1 MASADRLGG
10 VTEND
15 APIIEM
21 RGIDKTFGQVVALEG
36 VDLTLRE
43 GEILA
48 LVGDNGS
55 GKSTL
60 VKTLVGIHQPDAG
73 TISIREKE
81 RTVASPKAAR
91 DYGISTVYQDLAL
104 VDTLSVAANMFLG
117 RTPTK
122 RFGLIR
128 QVDWAQMNE
137 RAEEILRTRLNIEV
151 DTTKE
156 VEFLS
161 GGERQAIAIGRALV
175 TDPDIVIMDEPMSAL
190 STDSKS
196 KVRELIKSL
205 NNEGI
210 TVLLISH
217 SLDEVFDLT
226 DRVTVLDNG
235 RLVGTVDTDHVS
247 KDDVVQMIVGGEMP
261 AAADD

>member
-1 MASADRLGG
+1 
-10 VTEND
+10 
-15 APIIEM
+15 
-21 RGIDKTFGQVVALEG
+21 
-36 VDLTLRE
+36 
-43 GEILA
+43 
-48 LVGDNGS
+48 
-55 GKSTL
+55 
-60 VKTLVGIHQPDAG
+60 
-73 TISIREKE
+73 
-81 RTVASPKAAR
+81 
-91 DYGISTVYQDLAL
+91 
-104 VDTLSVAANMFLG
+104 
-117 RTPTK
+117 
-122 RFGLIR
+122 
-128 QVDWAQMNE
+128 
-137 RAEEILRTRLNIEV
+137 
-151 DTTKE
+151 
-156 VEFLS
+156 
-161 GGERQAIAIGRALV
+161 
-175 TDPDIVIMDEPMSAL
+175 MSAL

>member
-1 MASADRLGG
+1 MASTDRPAD
-10 VTEND
+10 VADDD

-21 RGIDKTFGQVVALEG
+21 RGIEKSFGQVVALDG
-36 VDLTLRE
+36 VDLTLEE
-43 GEILA
+43 GEVLA

-60 VKTLVGIHQPDAG
+60 IKTLVGVHQPDAG
-73 TISIREKE
+73 TISVRGQE
-81 RTVASPKAAR
+81 RAITSPKLAR
-91 DYGISTVYQDLAL
+91 EYGISTVYQDLAL

-117 RTPTK
+117 RTPT
-122 RFGLIR
+122 RRIGFVR

-151 DTTKE
+151 DATKD

-196 KVRELIKSL
+196 KVRELVKSL
-205 NNEGI
+205 NDEGI

-217 SLDEVFDLT
+217 SLDEVFGLT

-235 RLVGTVDTDHVS
+235 RLVGTVDTDSVS

-261 AAADD
+261 AAAGG